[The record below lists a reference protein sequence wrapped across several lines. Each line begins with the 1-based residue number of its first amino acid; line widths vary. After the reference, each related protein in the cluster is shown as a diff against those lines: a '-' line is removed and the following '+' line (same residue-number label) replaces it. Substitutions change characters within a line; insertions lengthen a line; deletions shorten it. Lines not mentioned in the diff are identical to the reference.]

1 MKYSQVTESLRY
13 DGDHSTSPHTHTH
26 THTHSHTLTHTH
38 KSTVFIISDI
48 IKGQGHCR
56 HTHTL
61 SHTHTHTHTHSHT
74 HTGELAPQET
84 QREGFCD
91 VIGRGGLDAGKRQ
104 TRNTHSFTGEVHCF
118 HASETHTHKHI

>member
-1 MKYSQVTESLRY
+1 MQ
-13 DGDHSTSPHTHTH
+13 HTHTH
-26 THTHSHTLTHTH
+26 THTHTLTHTH
-38 KSTVFIISDI
+38 RDTDT
-48 IKGQGHCR
+48 
-56 HTHTL
+56 HTHTE
-61 SHTHTHTHTHSHT
+61 TQNITYYKNTHTHTHSHT